1 MPPRFQIPFGFVVYL
16 CPEEYL
22 LFMKILI
29 VEDEPS
35 LREIMVQTL
44 RREQYVVEQAADYA
58 SALDKIAGYDYDCI
72 LLDIMLPQEDGLSV
86 LRKLRSRSDTRRL
99 PVIMLTAR
107 SSEFDKVTGLDS
119 GADDYIAK
127 PFGMME
133 LISRIRAVLRRT
145 GPETEE
151 KSWRIGSLYVQPG
164 RHVVQAGGVDVALTY
179 KEYELLC
186 ALLEADG
193 RVLTRDTLL
202 STIWGYDF
210 DGDTRTVDVHIRRLR
225 QKLGEAGSCIETVKG
240 IGYKIGG

>member
-1 MPPRFQIPFGFVVYL
+1 
-16 CPEEYL
+16 
-22 LFMKILI
+22 
-29 VEDEPS
+29 
-35 LREIMVQTL
+35 
-44 RREQYVVEQAADYA
+44 
-58 SALDKIAGYDYDCI
+58 
-72 LLDIMLPQEDGLSV
+72 
-86 LRKLRSRSDTRRL
+86 
-99 PVIMLTAR
+99 MLTAR

-127 PFGMME
+127 PFGMLE

-164 RHVVQAGGVDVALTY
+164 RHIVQAGGVDVALTY

>member
-1 MPPRFQIPFGFVVYL
+1 MLNVLLADDETRTLHHLMTGVPWFQLGMEVCCTASNGSEALAFIESHPID
-16 CPEEYL
+16 
-22 LFMKILI
+22 ILI
-29 VEDEPS
+29 TDIRMPGMDGLEILRR
-35 LREIMVQTL
+35 LREGRDT
-44 RREQYVVEQAADYA
+44 AD
-58 SALDKIAGYDYDCI
+58 
-72 LLDIMLPQEDGLSV
+72 V
-86 LRKLRSRSDTRRL
+86 

-133 LISRIRAVLRRT
+133 LISRIRAVLRRV

-164 RHVVQAGGVDVALTY
+164 RHIVQVGGVDVALTY